1 MLKWVYLSLAILFEV
16 VATSCL
22 RVSDGFT
29 RLVPAVVVVIGYA
42 AAFYFLSLALRQMSL
57 GVAYSI
63 WAGVGVV
70 LIALIGWALFDQV
83 LDAAAIVGMTLIVGG
98 VVVIY
103 VFSTA
108 VSS

>member
-42 AAFYFLSLALRQMSL
+42 AAFYFLSLTLRQMSL

-70 LIALIGWALFDQV
+70 
-83 LDAAAIVGMTLIVGG
+83 
-98 VVVIY
+98 VIY

-108 VSS
+108 VCP